1 MLGDRTLPRSADY
14 FLERL
19 ADLHDRVRARLYRE
33 GTSSSTD
40 ALAEVAEARGGDTTF
55 AIDLHAEEELES
67 FFAAWGEELPLLLFA
82 EGFPDDG
89 GKTYPA
95 NTPRTE
101 VAFTCIVDPIDGT
114 RGLMYGKRSAW
125 ILSGIAPPPGDTLPT
140 LNEIQVAMQT
150 ELPTPR
156 SHLSDRLWATLGG
169 GTHAETANLES
180 GEVHPF
186 RPRPSRA
193 DTLLYGFA
201 TVSKFFPGTKVPA
214 VQVEERLFAEL
225 FEPPTDGNPQVFD
238 DEYISTGGQL
248 YELMVGHDRFIADLR
263 PLFLAALATGGEIQR
278 ICSHPYDLC
287 TELIAR
293 EAGVSV
299 TDERGAPLRYLL
311 DIRTDCNWIGYANA
325 RIQAQIEPRLMAI
338 LAESFATVW

>member
-1 MLGDRTLPRSADY
+1 MYGDRTLPRPPDY

-19 ADLHDRVRARLYRE
+19 AALHDRVQARLYRE
-33 GTSSSTD
+33 GTSSPTD
-40 ALAEVAEARGGDTTF
+40 ALAEVAQARGGDTTF

-67 FFAAWGEELPLLLFA
+67 FFAAWGEELPLLLIA
-82 EGFPDDG
+82 EGFPGDG

-95 NTPRTE
+95 STPRAE

-140 LNEIQVAMQT
+140 LNQIQVAMQT

-156 SHLSDRLWATLGG
+156 SYLSDRLWATVGG
-169 GTHAETANLES
+169 GTHAETVNLET
-180 GEVHPF
+180 GEVRPF
-186 RPRPSRA
+186 RPQPSRA
-193 DTLLYGFA
+193 DSLLYGFA
-201 TVSKFFPGTKVPA
+201 TVSKFFPGAKLPA

-225 FEPPTDGNPQVFD
+225 FGPPTDGNPQVFD

-263 PLFLAALATGGEIQR
+263 PLFLAALSTGDEVQR
-278 ICSHPYDLC
+278 ICSDPYDLC

-299 TDERGAPLRYLL
+299 TDERGRALSYPL
-311 DIRTDCNWIGYANA
+311 DIRTDCNWIGYAND
-325 RIQAQIEPRLMAI
+325 RIRAQIEPRLRTI
-338 LAESFATVW
+338 LKDLYASA